1 LYSRIL
7 NLDTCRNIT
16 DSGIQWLCFASQ
28 GIETNNSELCKTLVQ
43 LLIYQTGVTKKGA
56 QMALKYLTVLTDF
69 EHDTFFEI
77 LVELGE
83 VEQHD
88 NFSKVKIL
96 PFTTLLIAN
105 ISPSLSGRF
114 EAGLSLCPFISM
126 VSIVATKGLRDV
138 DLLSLTALKKLNRLH
153 IYMHPKVEEVEITF
167 VGGVVPLLQTI
178 GSSLELLDLTYF
190 DTIDLWTVI
199 KFCPNLI
206 SLSVN
211 DHCERFSALHKNE
224 IPRCRKDQERFT
236 LKRLKE
242 LDCAFNIPPDIL
254 HFLFSFPLLE
264 QISITQGSTLTDAV
278 LIDAVKSHRLQNLKV
293 LLLEECNLVT
303 KKGINA
309 FMTKHSA
316 LEYISLHFCKKVS
329 LNDIVD
335 WQLLARH
342 NNWKLN
348 LDFKNSDL
356 SLMRYYT
363 S

>member
-1 LYSRIL
+1 
-7 NLDTCRNIT
+7 
-16 DSGIQWLCFASQ
+16 
-28 GIETNNSELCKTLVQ
+28 
-43 LLIYQTGVTKKGA
+43 
-56 QMALKYLTVLTDF
+56 MALKYLTALTDF

-83 VEQHD
+83 VKQHD

-126 VSIVATKGLRDV
+126 VSIVAMKGLRDV

-153 IYMHPKVEEVEITF
+153 IYGHPKAKEVAITF
-167 VGGVVPLLQTI
+167 LGGVVPLLQTT
-178 GSSLELLDLTYF
+178 GSSLELLDLSF
-190 DTIDLWTVI
+190 FKTIDFWTVI

-206 SLSVN
+206 SLIVN
-211 DHCERFSALHKNE
+211 DHSERFSALHKNE
-224 IPRCRKDQERFT
+224 IPHCRKDQERFT

-242 LDCAFNIPPDIL
+242 LNCAFNIPPDIL
-254 HFLFSFPLLE
+254 HFLLSFPLLE
-264 QISITQGSTLTDAV
+264 TISIFQCRVLTDKF
-278 LIDAVKSHRLQNLKV
+278 LIDAFKSHRFQNLKV

-316 LEYISLHFCKKVS
+316 LEYISLHFCEKVS
-329 LNDIVD
+329 LNDIAD

-356 SLMRYYT
+356 SLT
-363 S
+363 V